1 MAEANSRQMNENAE
15 NTRQHLLQAALE
27 CFSQNGFAMT
37 SVSEIVARARIS
49 RPVMYYYFH
58 DKRDLYLTVLERSF
72 SLFTISSSMIAAP
85 SQSPGEKL
93 LQAARHYF
101 TVLRLHRMET
111 RLVLMDLFGSD
122 RLSLELDPG
131 DRLKLE
137 LVKIADIIQE
147 GMDRGEIRPGD
158 PLKIATQLV
167 GIIYMQLYLRLRGG
181 QNLPLC
187 RPEDTVDMFMET
199 VTIHDYRQ

>member
-1 MAEANSRQMNENAE
+1 
-15 NTRQHLLQAALE
+15 
-27 CFSQNGFAMT
+27 
-37 SVSEIVARARIS
+37 
-49 RPVMYYYFH
+49 
-58 DKRDLYLTVLERSF
+58 
-72 SLFTISSSMIAAP
+72 
-85 SQSPGEKL
+85 
-93 LQAARHYF
+93 
-101 TVLRLHRMET
+101 
-111 RLVLMDLFGSD
+111 MDLFGSD